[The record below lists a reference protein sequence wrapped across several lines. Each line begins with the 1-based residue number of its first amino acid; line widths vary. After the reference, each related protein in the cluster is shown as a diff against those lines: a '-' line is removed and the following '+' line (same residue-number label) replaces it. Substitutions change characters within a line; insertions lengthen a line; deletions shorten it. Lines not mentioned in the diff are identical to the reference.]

1 VDGLPNDSDI
11 LSRIF
16 AGASIYYNYT
26 GQVDCF
32 QTSDPGNDDLGVTG
46 WNWQVSLNPLAKSQ
60 RPLLDASF
68 PLGFCDSSFPLGL
81 SNLYPEVPEF

>member
-1 VDGLPNDSDI
+1 MDGLPNDSDL

-32 QTSDPGNDDLGVTG
+32 QPSDPGNDDLGVTG
-46 WNWQVSLNPLAKSQ
+46 WDWQVIFD
-60 RPLLDASF
+60 PLLQNHEQLFWHFLF
-68 PLGFCDSSFPLGL
+68 PLVDI
-81 SNLYPEVPEF
+81 PEQCLCAY

>member
-1 VDGLPNDSDI
+1 MDGLPNDSNI

-16 AGASIYYNYT
+16 AAASIYYNYT

-46 WNWQVSLNPLAKSQ
+46 WNWQVGHNPSAKSQ
-60 RPLLDASF
+60 RPLLVCVFSTWF
-68 PLGFCDSSFPLGL
+68 L
-81 SNLYPEVPEF
+81 